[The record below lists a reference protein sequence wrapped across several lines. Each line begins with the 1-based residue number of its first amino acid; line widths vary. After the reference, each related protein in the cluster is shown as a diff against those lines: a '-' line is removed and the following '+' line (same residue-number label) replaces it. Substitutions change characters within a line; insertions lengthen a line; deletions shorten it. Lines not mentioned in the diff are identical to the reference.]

1 MTNSKEVKTMKLI
14 IAVRKYLCAGENVA
28 DVRRQWSELN
38 DKDKLDLKG
47 WFKDEGIEVDD

>member
-1 MTNSKEVKTMKLI
+1 MKLI